1 MPTLPQGMSHGERL
15 GLAEQ
20 LSRRIL
26 ETYGETVLA
35 VFVTSSTAR
44 GLDRAYSD
52 LELTAVVRDGVEVD
66 ERSYVYRGILVEIEY
81 PQASAI
87 LKDTGR
93 VTRRWPLTAG
103 EYSERITLFER
114 DGWLRRLDQAIAER
128 DATDFSRGLHFAT
141 IVLIECRDKVR
152 NAHRARDDLDRRV
165 SAFWVAENA
174 ALLVLFLNRRPM
186 TTTSRMFRQAFE
198 CPEQPPDLQRQAE
211 ILLGMVPA
219 EPDDVAEVAERLTAS
234 LVEMVRARGVTV
246 ESGTLIV

>member
-1 MPTLPQGMSHGERL
+1 MSHAERL
-15 GLAEQ
+15 EIARALAD
-20 LSRRIL
+20 RIL
-26 ETYGETVLA
+26 EIHGEAVLA

-44 GLDRAYSD
+44 GLDRAHSD
-52 LELTAVVRDGVEVD
+52 LELTAVVRDGVDVD
-66 ERSYVYRGILVEIEY
+66 EKSYVYRGIVVEIEY

-87 LKDTGR
+87 LKDTGQ

-141 IVLIECRDKVR
+141 MVLIECRDKVR

-165 SAFWVAENA
+165 SASWVAENA

-186 TTTSRMFRQAFE
+186 TTTSRMFLQAFE
-198 CPEQPPDLQRQAE
+198 CPEQPPDFQRQVE
-211 ILLGMVPA
+211 VLLGLIPA
-219 EPDDVAEVAERLTAS
+219 DASAVAEVAVRLTAD
-234 LVEMVRARGVTV
+234 LVEIVKKRGITL
-246 ESGTLIV
+246 ESAELIP